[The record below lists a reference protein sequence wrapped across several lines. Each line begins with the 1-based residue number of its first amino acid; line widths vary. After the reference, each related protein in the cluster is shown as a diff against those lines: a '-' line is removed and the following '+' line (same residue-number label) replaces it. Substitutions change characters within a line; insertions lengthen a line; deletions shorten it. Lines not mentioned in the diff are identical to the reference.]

1 MRATAH
7 ATVLAL
13 LVMLPAAAAEGPGFR
28 AVYGSRKSWK
38 SWDDA
43 QAQCKAWG
51 GALAKVDT
59 AEAQGRMRKIKC
71 TDVLWV
77 GAHENPK
84 TPGVNPELW
93 TWISDGSS
101 VSKGVWQTGEP
112 NNFKDKEEECGF
124 ARCQRQEGSS
134 CVGEARLGDAPCSPQ
149 LPFLCE
155 LPSLAAD
162 ELVWLLEDEKGGT
175 KSIGKC
181 SDLISSPDFQHCIWG
196 QGCEWDA
203 AKEQD
208 DEWLYPIIFLV
219 LLLMAAGSTIV
230 VVIYGCCH
238 DTRSGTC
245 CPATC
250 AGGCVGGAFCTRQED
265 PLPAAVR
272 MRVTV
277 PAGLLTPGEDGQRR
291 VTVQTPGGV
300 AVAVVVPAGLAP
312 GAVFDAV
319 VETGETPPAA
329 AEAPANSA
337 AAARPDKEE
346 EEERLDTKAL
356 TGLRGFAA
364 FHVMI
369 GHYFVFGE
377 LRQDLLGGQAMGL
390 FYVLSGFVMYLGYA
404 SVPVADPTGGGTWL
418 AKLCCCIG
426 CCDAC
431 CAPNTRQLD
440 QGKPFSAKAFYI
452 KRFARLAPTYY
463 LTNAV
468 ALVLIF
474 LFAKEKAGDIRSLPW
489 RGPMTVLGITSWA
502 PLFQFPLNGVT
513 WTISTLMAFYV
524 LFPFLAPRLQRSVP
538 PGQVCDVRACV
549 MLSSVRC
556 SCVCDGAVLPG
567 QERVAAICMFLLSA
581 FWSTILGMM
590 FGGVKSLE
598 YLFYW
603 FPRGFPLCRLPVF
616 VMGMLAAKMLLGEK
630 QASVVASCG
639 SPTFKVNPKP

>member
-7 ATVLAL
+7 ATMLAL

-28 AVYGSRKSWK
+28 AVYGSPK

-43 QAQCKAWG
+43 QTQCRAWG

-71 TDVLWV
+71 ADVLWV
-77 GAHENPK
+77 GAHEKPK

-101 VSKGVWQTGEP
+101 VSEGVWQAGEP
-112 NNFKDKEEECGF
+112 NNFKDQEEECGF
-124 ARCQRQEGSS
+124 AGFQRLQGSAF
-134 CVGEARLGDAPCSPQ
+134 VGEGGLGDAPCKPH

-155 LPSLAAD
+155 VPSLTAD
-162 ELVWLLEDEKGGT
+162 ELVWLLEDEEGDT
-175 KSIGKC
+175 KSIDDC
-181 SDLISSPDFQHCIWG
+181 SDLISRPDFQHCIWN
-196 QGCEWDA
+196 QGCKGEE
-203 AKEQD
+203 KNLKG
-208 DEWLYPIIFLV
+208 DEWLYPILFLV
-219 LLLMAAGSTIV
+219 LLLLAAGSTIL

-250 AGGCVGGAFCTRQED
+250 AGSCVAGAFCTRQED

-277 PAGLLTPGEDGQRR
+277 PAGLLTPGEDGLRR
-291 VTVQTPGGV
+291 VTVQTPGGM
-300 AVAVVVPAGLAP
+300 AVAVVVPEGLAA
-312 GAVFDAV
+312 GAVFDTV
-319 VETGETPPAA
+319 VETGEAPPAPA
-329 AEAPANSA
+329 DAPANWA
-337 AAARPDKEE
+337 AAARQSK
-346 EEERLDTKAL
+346 EERLDTKAL
-356 TGLRGFAA
+356 TGLRGMAA
-364 FHVMI
+364 FHVMV

-404 SVPVADPTGGGTWL
+404 SVPIADPTGGGAWL

-431 CAPNTRQLD
+431 GAPNARQLD
-440 QGKPFSAKAFYI
+440 RGKPFSAKAFYM

-463 LTNAV
+463 LTNAA
-468 ALVLIF
+468 ALVLI
-474 LFAKEKAGDIRSLPW
+474 LIFAKEKAGDISSLPW
-489 RGPMTVLGITSWA
+489 RVPLTVLGVTSWA

-538 PGQVCDVRACV
+538 PGQVCDVCACV
-549 MLSSVRC
+549 MLFSVERC
-556 SCVCDGAVLPG
+556 SFVCDGLVLPG

-581 FWSTILGMM
+581 FWSTVLGMM
-590 FGGVKSLE
+590 FGSVTRLE
-598 YLFYW
+598 FLFYW

-639 SPTFKVNPKP
+639 SPTFKVNFLN